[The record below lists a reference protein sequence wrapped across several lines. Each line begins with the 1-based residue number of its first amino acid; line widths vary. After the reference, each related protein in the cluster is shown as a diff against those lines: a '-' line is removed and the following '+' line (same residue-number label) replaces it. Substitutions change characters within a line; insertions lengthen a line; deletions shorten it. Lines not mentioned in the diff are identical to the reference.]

1 MAINKRNS
9 AQGKQTRAAKRCS
22 MVASVEV
29 TDLGS
34 NTRLS
39 ARMSEIGIGGCY
51 VDAMNPFPEGTAVD
65 VRILRDQGTFEAK
78 AKVVYCDSTMGMG
91 LAFTEMAPEQR
102 SLLEDWLA
110 EIVSQLKPA

>member
-1 MAINKRNS
+1 MAINKKKS

-29 TDLGS
+29 IDLGS

-51 VDAMNPFPEGTAVD
+51 VDAMNPFPEGTPVQ
-65 VRILRDQGTFEAK
+65 VKILRDQGTFEAK
-78 AKVVYCDSTMGMG
+78 AKVVYCDSKMGMG
-91 LAFTEMAPEQR
+91 LAFTEIAPAQR
-102 SLLEDWLA
+102 TILEDWLA
-110 EIVSQLKPA
+110 EIVSQLKSA